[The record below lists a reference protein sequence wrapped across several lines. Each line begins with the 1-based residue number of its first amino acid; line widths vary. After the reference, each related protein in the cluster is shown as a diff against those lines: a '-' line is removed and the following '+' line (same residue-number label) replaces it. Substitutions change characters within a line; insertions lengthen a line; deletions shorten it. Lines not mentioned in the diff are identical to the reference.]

1 MKAWIFSDLHLDFDE
16 VIHPP
21 AIPDADVCIC
31 AGDILDGGP
40 AASVAYLGTYVA
52 NFMPVVFVPGNHEYY
67 GSSIVEGAK
76 FASEVAGTFPNL
88 HFLNR
93 DAVSLGGYRFVGATL
108 WSDFG
113 LYGDRGMGL
122 LEAQNG
128 LNDYRKIKMSKK
140 PFKRFSSRQAHGLY
154 TYDQYF
160 IKSLLWTPCSQ
171 PTIVVTHHA
180 PSVLSV
186 LPEFMDDPLTPS
198 FVASF
203 EKDIVKYQPRLWVH
217 GHLHNRSDYY
227 IRNTRV
233 ICNPRGYADE
243 QSSSGFNPA
252 LVIDLNEGFGV

>member
-1 MKAWIFSDLHLDFDE
+1 MRAWIFSDLHLEFDE
-16 VIHPP
+16 GVRPL
-21 AIPDADVCIC
+21 AIPDADICIC

-40 AASVAYLGTYVA
+40 AASVDYLGTYVA
-52 NFMPVVFVPGNHEYY
+52 KFMPVVFVPGNHEYY
-67 GSSIVEGAK
+67 RSSIVEGAK
-76 FASEVAGTFPNL
+76 LGSELAAAFPNL

-93 DAVSLGGYRFVGATL
+93 DAIWLGGYRFIGATL

-122 LEAQNG
+122 VEAQNG

-140 PFKRFSSRQAHGLY
+140 PFKRFSSRKAHALY
-154 TYDQYF
+154 TSDRYF
-160 IKSLLWTPCSQ
+160 IKSALWTPCLQ

-203 EKDIVKYQPRLWVH
+203 EADIVKYQPRLWVH
-217 GHLHNRSDYY
+217 GHLPNRSDYY

-233 ICNPRGYADE
+233 ICNPRGYPGEE
-243 QSSSGFNPA
+243 QAWDFDPF
-252 LVIDLNEGFGV
+252 LVVDLSEIANV